1 LMKIIHELEKKVKQL
16 KKEITAIYYAY
27 QHPKMTLLPKC
38 IILFTLGYALSPID
52 LIPDF
57 IPVLGYLDDLII
69 LPALLLLAIRLIPAD
84 IMAESRKK
92 AEILPLQ
99 LKKNRVAAALFI
111 CLWTALFIW
120 VGLWIVRSSRF

>member
-1 LMKIIHELEKKVKQL
+1 MMKIIHELEKKVKQL

-92 AEILPLQ
+92 AETLPLQ